1 MKTSIEL
8 IKISCFFIIVYN
20 FFAQE
25 TTKQNITE
33 QNISSKIQ
41 YEYED
46 EVMIFFTFS
55 QKRVAGHFN
64 IYFSITRKLCII
76 RRQE

>member
-1 MKTSIEL
+1 MLS
-8 IKISCFFIIVYN
+8 FIVYN
-20 FFAQE
+20 VFAHELSLTQ
-25 TTKQNITE
+25 
-33 QNISSKIQ
+33 QNISSKIR

-46 EVMIFFTFS
+46 EVMIIFTFS